1 MRGLPADG
9 TLRKLSLSQRRGG
22 LVWKSLVVMAVDSM
36 LRRANRAQAGIQ
48 RLHDQA
54 LVGAERSRVGIRLG
68 PLSLASRM
76 MLGLKNLFRLNSHPA
91 VGDFSL
97 VGFPGKGTGP
107 SLSKNWAPSFPEAS
121 IFWYGRLLPG
131 GVDKSH
137 GSASKNRV
145 RRPDRR

>member
-107 SLSKNWAPSFPEAS
+107 SLSKNWAPAS
-121 IFWYGRLLPG
+121 QRRAFSGM
-131 GVDKSH
+131 D
-137 GSASKNRV
+137 GSCRAV
-145 RRPDRR
+145 